1 MLLHAFLSKYGP
13 RTTLGFAKCVL
24 LWHKGGSI
32 SFNSHKQKCWLCAA
46 GAKLYSP
53 VQYSIKDSF
62 IGSWKSKIMNIHI
75 QLQISI

>member
-1 MLLHAFLSKYGP
+1 MVPDMFLHAFLSKYGP

-24 LWHKGGSI
+24 LWHKGDSI

-53 VQYSIKDSF
+53 VQYSIKTVLLAA
-62 IGSWKSKIMNIHI
+62 GYQK
-75 QLQISI
+75 